1 MLNDTNFRKLKEHI
15 TILLGCM
22 DLDYAIW
29 IERPPVLTNDSTAKQ
44 RANFEKWGCSNRMSL
59 MVMKHSISDTIRGAM
74 SEEENAKSFLSQIA
88 YQFVGSKKVKTS
100 TILSKLVSMW
110 YKGKGN
116 RK

>member
-1 MLNDTNFRKLKEHI
+1 
-15 TILLGCM
+15 M
-22 DLDYAIW
+22 DLDYAIQTKQ
-29 IERPPVLTNDSTAKQ
+29 PPALTNDSTAKQ